1 MAYLKEIFDDK
12 ELRLDDLCNLLTKE
26 ITELATE
33 DYKIKM
39 VFVLVH
45 IVEECQKVLGNIDTR
60 NMVNDLKVMVEKT
73 CEQSEKQI
81 NIQKLRH
88 TQNKQVKDIIDGSN
102 EEINSL
108 DRQVESLLSEYESAL
123 KSLVS
128 YRNSLSLPEREVIQN

>member
-45 IVEECQKVLGNIDTR
+45 IVEECQKVLGNIDTS